1 MGGSTQWWATGKGPQ
16 LKVKLHYAGNLT
28 LFMGVFTPTEIGKHY
43 KIGLNLL
50 CNLMSALKT
59 EVAYVKNSDLS

>member
-1 MGGSTQWWATGKGPQ
+1 
-16 LKVKLHYAGNLT
+16 
-28 LFMGVFTPTEIGKHY
+28 MGVFTPTEIGKHY
-43 KIGLNLL
+43 KIGINLL